1 MVCPTMSM
9 KELEMWIQVGRP
21 MVLVDLRS
29 RQEYEAGH
37 LQGAV
42 NIPYEELE
50 TRLEEIPRQLPCVLY
65 CSRGSQSL
73 LAAEPAGQERGQRL
87 WRPGGLP
94 GNPSAGR
101 KRGIL
106 TGIGAGG
113 SGTG

>member
-9 KELEMWIQVGRP
+9 KELEMWIQAGRP

-73 LAAEPAGQERGQRL
+73 LAVY
-87 WRPGGLP
+87 GGLAAYR
-94 GNPSAGR
+94 GTHLLGGR
-101 KRGIL
+101 GEF
-106 TGIGAGG
+106 
-113 SGTG
+113 

>member
-9 KELEMWIQVGRP
+9 KELEMWIQAGRP

-50 TRLEEIPRQLPCVLY
+50 TRLEEIPRQLPCVLN

-73 LAAEPAGQERGQRL
+73 LACSRL
-87 WRPGGLP
+87 NRLGRNAVNVYGGLAAYR
-94 GNPSAGR
+94 GTHLLGGR
-101 KRGIL
+101 GEF
-106 TGIGAGG
+106 
-113 SGTG
+113 

>member
-9 KELEMWIQVGRP
+9 KELEMWIQAGRP

-73 LAAEPAGQERGQRL
+73 LACSRL
-87 WRPGGLP
+87 NRLGRNAVNVYGGLAAYR
-94 GNPSAGR
+94 GTHLLGGR
-101 KRGIL
+101 
-106 TGIGAGG
+106 GG
-113 SGTG
+113 F